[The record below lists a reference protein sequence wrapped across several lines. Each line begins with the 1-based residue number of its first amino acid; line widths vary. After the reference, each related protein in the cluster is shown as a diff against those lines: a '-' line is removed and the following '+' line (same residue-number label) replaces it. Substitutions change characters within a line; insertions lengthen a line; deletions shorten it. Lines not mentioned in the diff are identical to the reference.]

1 MIHVRN
7 NNKFVFFFSERFGLY
22 YVNFS
27 DPARPRKRKASVG
40 YFKNIL
46 KTKKLPKSEEF
57 QETYLKQY
65 L

>member
-1 MIHVRN
+1 MFETIIN
-7 NNKFVFFFSERFGLY
+7 LCFFFSERFGLY

-46 KTKKLPKSEEF
+46 KTKKLPKN
-57 QETYLKQY
+57 LKSSKKIT
-65 L
+65 

>member
-1 MIHVRN
+1 MCL
-7 NNKFVFFFSERFGLY
+7 FFSERFGLY

-46 KTKKLPKSEEF
+46 KTKKLPKLEEL
-57 QETYLKQY
+57 QETYPKQY
-65 L
+65 F